1 MQHNEITKPFNYEKI
16 PLDLKQDKKDKS
28 RRSASDAWG
37 TIKRVWDYLAERKLL
52 LSLVI
57 LMVLISSALSL
68 LGPYLVGTAIDE
80 FIDKKR
86 TAGLLSL
93 LLILGVVYL
102 FHSLSVFLQN
112 FWIVGIAQDTV
123 YRIRADLFSQFHK
136 LPISYFDKHQHGELM
151 SRVTNDIDN
160 INNTLNQS
168 VTQVFASVLTLIGT
182 VTVMLILSPLLT
194 AITMTIIPLMFI
206 SMRWITRRTGPLY
219 KIQQQNLGE
228 VNGFVEEIV
237 SGQHI
242 VKTFSQEHRVI
253 DEFEEK
259 NNRLQLAN
267 FWSLLFA
274 GYIPKVMNMLNY
286 LSFGLIALFGGILVI
301 KGHISVGVIVIFT
314 EYARQFTR
322 PLNELSNQFNI
333 LLSAIAGAERV
344 FNVIDQVEE
353 EADEGAAKEI
363 DTPKGHFVFD
373 QVSFSYEETPTL
385 MDISFEAK
393 PGQTIAFVGHTGA
406 GKSTMI
412 NLISRFYN
420 YDEGTI
426 YLDGT
431 PLEEIKRAS
440 LRSHMGFVLQDSFLF
455 HGTIRENIRYGRL
468 DATDEEVIEAAK
480 NANAHNFI
488 VRLPEGYDTELDQS
502 GSGISQGQKQLLT
515 IARALLADPTI
526 LVLDEATSNID
537 TITEL
542 QIQDALDRLMEGR
555 TSFVIAHRLNTIQE
569 ADQIIML
576 EHGKIIEKGNHDEL
590 IALEGN
596 YYDLYKGQLEEFVS

>member
-1 MQHNEITKPFNYEKI
+1 MQDNEITKPFNYEKI
-16 PLDLKQDKKDKS
+16 PLDLKRNKKDKS

-37 TIKRVWDYLAERKLL
+37 TIKRVWNYLAKQKLL
-52 LSLVI
+52 LTLVI
-57 LMVLISSALSL
+57 LMVLISSILSL

-86 TAGLLSL
+86 TDGLLLL
-93 LLILGVVYL
+93 LLILGLVYL
-102 FHSLSVFLQN
+102 FQSLSVFLQN

-123 YRIRADLFSQFHK
+123 YRIRGDLFSQFHK

-168 VTQVFASVLTLIGT
+168 VTQVFASVLTLVGT
-182 VTVMLILSPLLT
+182 VTVMLVLSPLLT

-242 VKTFSQEHRVI
+242 VKTFSQEHRAI

-259 NNRLQLAN
+259 NNKLQLSN

-314 EYARQFTR
+314 EYARQVTR

-353 EADEGAAKEI
+353 EADEASAKEI
-363 DTPKGHFVFD
+363 DTPKGHFVFEN
-373 QVSFSYEETPTL
+373 VSFSYEDTPTL
-385 MDISFEAK
+385 QNINFEAK
-393 PGQTIAFVGHTGA
+393 PGQTVAFVGHTGA
-406 GKSTMI
+406 GKSTLI

-426 YLDGT
+426 YLDGV
-431 PLEEIKRAS
+431 PLEHIKRAS

-455 HGTIRENIRYGRL
+455 YGTIRENIRYGRV

-480 NANAHNFI
+480 NANAHDFI
-488 VRLPEGYDTELDQS
+488 TRLPDGYDTHLDES

-526 LVLDEATSNID
+526 LILDEATSNID

-542 QIQDALDRLMEGR
+542 KIQDDLDTLMEGR

-569 ADQIIML
+569 ADHIIDQ
-576 EHGKIIEKGNHDEL
+576 KR
-590 IALEGN
+590 
-596 YYDLYKGQLEEFVS
+596 V